1 MDKLSNFIYS
11 GLFIVLLGFGDD
23 NSRLIS
29 NEIVLISGGLAL
41 GYGLILQ
48 MKSGNKIE
56 PTKSPDK
63 FEWTKLSPKNYILIG
78 IIIARLNRIFPFL
91 GKYSDWEIII
101 SSIGLIIAFYGT
113 YLFLQEKRKRKESGN
128 IE

>member
-1 MDKLSNFIYS
+1 MDKPSNFIYS

-23 NSRLIS
+23 NGRLIS

-48 MKSGNKIE
+48 MKSDNKIE
-56 PTKSPDK
+56 PTKSPGK
-63 FEWTKLSPKNYILIG
+63 FEWIKLSPRIYILIG
-78 IIIARLNRIFPFL
+78 IIIARLNRIFPFVD
-91 GKYSDWEIII
+91 KYSEFEIAI
-101 SSIGLIIAFYGT
+101 SAIGLLIAFYGT
-113 YLFLQEKRKRKESGN
+113 FLFLQEKRNKKQSGN